1 MCATPYD
8 VLCQQELELHEF
20 AKQYT
25 TVLNSNIKLEESPVA
40 GTHTHTH
47 TRGTQPMDSHPQIR
61 YGTCN
66 SELI

>member
-25 TVLNSNIKLEESPVA
+25 TVLNSNIKLEKSPVA

-47 TRGTQPMDSHPQIR
+47 THVEPNQWI
-61 YGTCN
+61 
-66 SELI
+66 LIHKLDMEHATLN